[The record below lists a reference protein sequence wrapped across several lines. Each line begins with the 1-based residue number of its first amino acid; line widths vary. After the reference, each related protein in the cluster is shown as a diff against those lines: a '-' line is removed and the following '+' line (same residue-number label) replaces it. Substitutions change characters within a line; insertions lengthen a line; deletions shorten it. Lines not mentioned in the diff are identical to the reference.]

1 MTKWNAKCFET
12 NNGLIFSPMA
22 RNHENPG
29 LPESSNTH
37 NADNSSNTLEWRPPH
52 QVGNGRIDRSAA
64 EKELNTNL

>member
-1 MTKWNAKCFET
+1 MTT
-12 NNGLIFSPMA
+12 NGGLTFFFMV

-37 NADNSSNTLEWRPPH
+37 NADNYSNTPEWRPPH